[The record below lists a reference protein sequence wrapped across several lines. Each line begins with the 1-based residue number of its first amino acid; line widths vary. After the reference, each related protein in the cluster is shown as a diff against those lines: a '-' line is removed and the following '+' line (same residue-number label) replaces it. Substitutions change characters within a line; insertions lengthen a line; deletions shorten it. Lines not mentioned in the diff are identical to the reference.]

1 MTYITYCD
9 SFEFINFNS
18 SLFKADNVLS
28 VKRVV
33 ISLWHQLLQAMI
45 KTIKKLLLKLTL
57 QIMMVSY
64 EKLNFLHIY

>member
-9 SFEFINFNS
+9 SFEFIKFNS

-64 EKLNFLHIY
+64 